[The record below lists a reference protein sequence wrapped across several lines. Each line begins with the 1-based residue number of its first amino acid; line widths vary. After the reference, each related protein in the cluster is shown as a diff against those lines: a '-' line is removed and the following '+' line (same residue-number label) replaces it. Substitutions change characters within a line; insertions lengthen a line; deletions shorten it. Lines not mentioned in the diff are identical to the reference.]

1 MAIGLMISIPGAT
14 REQYDQIMEGIGEPR
29 LGEGQISHLAGPSA
43 DGWCV
48 VDTYESRADF
58 DRFMTERLGEHLQR
72 VGVAQPQITEFEVY
86 REDRR

>member
-14 REQYDQIMEGIGEPR
+14 QEQYDQIVEGVGDPR

-48 VDTYESRADF
+48 VDTWESRADF
-58 DRFMTERLGEHLQR
+58 DRFMAERLGEHLQR
-72 VGVAQPQITEFEVY
+72 VGAAQPQITEFDVY

>member
-14 REQYDQIMEGIGEPR
+14 E
-29 LGEGQISHLAGPSA
+29 ISHLAGSSA

-48 VDTYESRADF
+48 VDTWESRADF
-58 DRFMTERLGEHLQR
+58 DRFMAGRLGEHLQR
-72 VGVAQPQITEFEVY
+72 VGTAQPQITEFDVY